1 RNRKAMAKTVG
12 QRVKSFLRGNLLT
25 FLTVIGVF
33 GGVIL
38 GVILRNSRDGEWTQ
52 REIMYVSYF
61 GDIFL
66 QMLKSLILPLIVA
79 SIITAI
85 GGLDLSLSG
94 KIGIRAIA
102 YYLSTTV
109 SAVVLGMILVSTIHP
124 GEGNASEIHKSGTS
138 RNVTTVD
145 TLLDLVRNMFP
156 PNLIQACIA
165 QMAYGTQR
173 FITELTKALHRTLSW
188 ANKIQFPSTPIS
200 HRSRFR
206 LSSHL
211 RLGLPRAKN
220 LTLLDWKISSHF
232 VTGTNI
238 LGLVVFAT
246 VFGITLAKMGEKGK
260 PLLIFFETLGAAM
273 LMITYWVIWISPI
286 GIFFLVAAKMIE
298 MESFE
303 VIVGQMG
310 MYFTTVLVG
319 LFIHGFIVLPL
330 YYSAC
335 TRKMPFRF
343 IINMSQALF
352 TAFGTG
358 SSNATLPIS
367 MNCLEEKNEIDS
379 RVARFVMPIGATIN
393 MDGTALYEAVA
404 AVFISQVRNMTLS
417 LGQLLAIS
425 VTATAASIGAA
436 GIPQAGL
443 VTMVM
448 VLDTV
453 GLPPEDVTLIITV
466 DWLLDRFRTMVNV
479 LGDSLGAGIVD
490 HLSKSE
496 L

>member
-1 RNRKAMAKTVG
+1 MAKTVG

-165 QMAYGTQR
+165 QYQTVLIPPSDAE
-173 FITELTKALHRTLSW
+173 IT
-188 ANKIQFPSTPIS
+188 
-200 HRSRFR
+200 
-206 LSSHL
+206 
-211 RLGLPRAKN
+211 AKN

-496 L
+496 LLKLGQPNSDADKVDPQNGKLSTEEVEWHTTAM